1 MDLEDYVDTLQNA
14 CAATILYFTGP
25 ITPAKLEQWQ
35 RLTGT
40 VEVTPEQLVN
50 YVRRVLE
57 QIPNVPE
64 APTRTA
70 L

>member
-1 MDLEDYVDTLQNA
+1 MDLDSYLTALENA
-14 CAATILYFTGP
+14 CQATILFHTGP
-25 ITPAKLEQWQ
+25 ITPPKLEQWQ

-40 VEVTPEQLVN
+40 VEVSSEQLVN

-57 QIPNVPE
+57 QIPNVPQ
-64 APTRTA
+64 ASARIP